1 MAPKKSPRKRP
12 KKSPR
17 LLSLLDP
24 DKLGGLAASLLAT
37 IVMGFCFFH
46 RRVGGF
52 EVAVRVVLTFAIS
65 YAAVFVLVACLRH
78 IVTPELAE
86 AVKEETDTPEDET
99 APGEQSDEP
108 EAAPEEVEI
117 TE

>member
-1 MAPKKSPRKRP
+1 VAPKKSPRKRP

-17 LLSLLDP
+17 LLPLLDP

-78 IVTPELAE
+78 IVAPELAE
-86 AVKEETDTPEDET
+86 AVEEKTDTPKDET
-99 APGEQSDEP
+99 ASDDP
-108 EAAPEEVEI
+108 EAAPEEMEI